1 MDSDTTAPSEP
12 VTIVYNKDQDDE
24 DENKP
29 VAIPVVNTSQ
39 KDLNTYKIKSS
50 ADPYEKFEYS
60 LPFSRTMIK

>member
-50 ADPYEKFEYS
+50 DPYEKFEYS